1 MSQSIQVLLALI
13 VGLIIG
19 VVASMTDF
27 SALHTFITLGEPIGV
42 LWVNAI
48 RMTVIPLV
56 VALLVTGIASASP
69 IDAGRI
75 GGKALMW
82 FLVFVAGA
90 ALLTAVVAPPLLSL
104 GEFDLDSF
112 ATNGVPSTTDQIQ
125 LPQFRDWVV
134 ELIPSNP
141 IAAAADD
148 AMLPLIVF
156 SVILALA
163 ITKIEPAHR
172 ERLVGFFD
180 AISKA
185 MLVIVGHCW
194 VDSEDC
200 SDRCIFHGD
209 ALSLQCRNRPGIGHG
224 NVSSCVLWFGHSCL
238 TCTLPIDRL
247 IRSCVD
253 EYLCSRLC
261 SRTSCCF

>member
-69 IDAGRI
+69 IHAGRI

-82 FLVFVAGA
+82 FLVFVAGG

-112 ATNGVPSTTDQIQ
+112 ATNGMPSTTDQIE

-141 IAAAADD
+141 IAAAAND

-185 MLVIVGHCW
+185 MLVIVGWILRVAPIGVFFLVMPLASNARVGRAPTQTPDERRWNRIANRGCPFQICIA
-194 VDSEDC
+194 DC
-200 SDRCIFHGD
+200 PRHRNAFCR
-209 ALSLQCRNRPGIGHG
+209 LSVR
-224 NVSSCVLWFGHSCL
+224 
-238 TCTLPIDRL
+238 
-247 IRSCVD
+247 
-253 EYLCSRLC
+253 Y
-261 SRTSCCF
+261 